1 MASTVIVLLLLAS
14 TTVTVLAM
22 IAPRMRTVN
31 QRQSFSL
38 LMSTSSRLTVF
49 DDVFDRRALEAVD
62 RVAKEGG
69 LGHVVFDRRASPPR
83 TAVEAAIDAVLRAL
97 GDDSAVAEYWWREEW
112 MNLEAHRDLDERR
125 ARVCPDEPLRVPSHA
140 HVLYVAVGD
149 DVQGPTVI
157 LHDAQPRTV
166 LPDGSI
172 CVAAPSG
179 QQYDKITTVPAV
191 AGRVLRFDG
200 SLMHAV
206 PRPALV
212 RLPTRLETLTLL
224 LLLRTIYPSP
234 SLCTSLFAFQAYF
247 DPEEGGSNLEL
258 WTRRRPVD
266 GNDPELTVYRRSV
279 LLFNTWN
286 EAPLEISTD
295 PPSGIS
301 SVDPADLAVKC
312 NAVDTWGVHACEEP
326 VGDEGSRLIHMKVG
340 LLGDQRRRERSARY
354 LHLMG
359 PEGIKAAMVADA
371 SKVPR
376 TFRVQESDE

>member
-1 MASTVIVLLLLAS
+1 
-14 TTVTVLAM
+14 
-22 IAPRMRTVN
+22 
-31 QRQSFSL
+31 
-38 LMSTSSRLTVF
+38 
-49 DDVFDRRALEAVD
+49 
-62 RVAKEGG
+62 
-69 LGHVVFDRRASPPR
+69 
-83 TAVEAAIDAVLRAL
+83 
-97 GDDSAVAEYWWREEW
+97 
-112 MNLEAHRDLDERR
+112 
-125 ARVCPDEPLRVPSHA
+125 
-140 HVLYVAVGD
+140 
-149 DVQGPTVI
+149 
-157 LHDAQPRTV
+157 
-166 LPDGSI
+166 
-172 CVAAPSG
+172 
-179 QQYDKITTVPAV
+179 
-191 AGRVLRFDG
+191 
-200 SLMHAV
+200 
-206 PRPALV
+206 
-212 RLPTRLETLTLL
+212 
-224 LLLRTIYPSP
+224 
-234 SLCTSLFAFQAYF
+234 
-247 DPEEGGSNLEL
+247 L

-376 TFRVQESDE
+376 SFRVQESDE